1 MVQREILKIC
11 CYIKQIY
18 NNINLD
24 FKTNNFASLN
34 VLLQFPPL
42 NHLHATKLNA
52 IQRIHF
58 FKECEITRVNL
69 KKITDKKMCTFIST
83 STNPSLKN

>member
-1 MVQREILKIC
+1 MVQCGILKIC

-24 FKTNNFASLN
+24 FKTNNFASLT
-34 VLLQFPPL
+34 VLLQSPPL

-52 IQRIHF
+52 VLRIHF
-58 FKECEITRVNL
+58 L
-69 KKITDKKMCTFIST
+69 KSVR
-83 STNPSLKN
+83 LRE